1 MENFWSKIILELGSF
16 QISGAQL
23 TIASLQTLGLLALDW
38 LIMFWLL
45 RKLFRRFEVEQVR
58 RRQVRRRFQPLFLY
72 LIILTWMW
80 TCKVDYTLY
89 QDKIRWIGIST
100 LIQGLML
107 WQIAFIVDLIL
118 GRVILRKFFK
128 AQGTVKNPILGGGS
142 SGLQRTFSTSNR
154 YIKYAVYVITLM
166 AMLSLF
172 QTDFTFF
179 EGKVGKGNYA
189 LRISNVLIAS
199 LVILLA
205 QLLIWLII
213 HLFLANFYRRR
224 SINIG
229 SQFAF
234 NQLVN
239 YLIYFIA
246 GLIALHFIGV
256 NITVIAGGAVALL
269 VGVGIGLQQTFNDFF
284 SGILLLFERSVEVGD
299 WVELDGL
306 VGKVRR
312 IGPRTSVVQ
321 TRDNRSVIVPNS
333 RLVINNV
340 TNWSHGDDVARF
352 TVAVGVAY
360 GSDTNLVKQIL
371 VDVAKNHPKVLP
383 TPEVNARMVLFG
395 TSSLDFEVY
404 FWSNEF
410 MDIEDVKSD
419 IRFEIDRVFREHKI
433 EIPFIQTD
441 VWIRNWETL
450 KGR

>member
-1 MENFWSKIILELGSF
+1 MENFWSKVILELGQF

-23 TIASLQTLGLLALDW
+23 TLAALQTLGLLLLDW
-38 LIMFWLL
+38 LILFWLL
-45 RKLFRRFEVEQVR
+45 PKLFRQFSVDQAR

-72 LIILTWMW
+72 LIILSWMW
-80 TCKVDYTLY
+80 TCHIDYTLH
-89 QDKIRWIGIST
+89 QDKIRWIGVST
-100 LIQGLML
+100 LIQALML

-118 GRVILRKFFK
+118 GRVILRKFFQK
-128 AQGTVKNPILGGGS
+128 QEGQKNPVLAGGAT
-142 SGLQRTFSTSNR
+142 GLQRTLSTSNR

-166 AMLSLF
+166 ALLNLF
-172 QTDFTFF
+172 QTDITFF
-179 EGKVGKGNYA
+179 QGKIGKSTYA
-189 LRISNVLIAS
+189 FRISNLLIAT

-213 HLFLANFYRRR
+213 NLFLSNFYRRR

-239 YLIYFIA
+239 YLVYFIA
-246 GLIALHFIGV
+246 GLIALHFVGV

-333 RLVINNV
+333 HLVVNNV

-352 TVAVGVAY
+352 TVSVGVAY
-360 GSDTNLVKQIL
+360 GSNTQLVKQIL
-371 VDVAKNHPKVLP
+371 EDIAKDHPKVLP
-383 TPEVNARMVLFG
+383 APPVAVRLVNFG
-395 TSSLDFEVY
+395 DSSLDFEVY
-404 FWSNEF
+404 FWSTEF
-410 MDIEDVKSD
+410 MGIEDVKSD
-419 IRFEIDRVFREHKI
+419 IRMSIEQKFREHKI
-433 EIPFIQTD
+433 EIPFIQND
-441 VWIRNWETL
+441 VWVRNWEAR
-450 KGR
+450 KKE

>member
-1 MENFWSKIILELGSF
+1 MENFWSKIILEIGSF
-16 QISGAQL
+16 QISGGQL
-23 TIASLQTLGLLALDW
+23 TIAALQTLGWLVLDW
-38 LIMFWLL
+38 LILFWILPKMF
-45 RKLFRRFEVEQVR
+45 RQFSVEQTR

-80 TCKVDYTLY
+80 TCQVDLTLY
-89 QDKIRWIGIST
+89 QDKLRWIGITT
-100 LIQGLML
+100 LIQALML

-118 GRVILRKFFK
+118 GRVILRKFFQK
-128 AQGTVKNPILGGGS
+128 QESQKNPVLAGGS
-142 SGLQRTFSTSNR
+142 TGLQRTLSTSNR

-166 AMLSLF
+166 ALLNLF
-172 QTDFTFF
+172 QTDITFF
-179 EGKVGKGNYA
+179 QGKIGKSTYA
-189 LRISNVLIAS
+189 FRISNLLIAT

-213 HLFLANFYRRR
+213 NLFLSNFYRRR
-224 SINIG
+224 SINVG

-234 NQLVN
+234 NQLIN
-239 YLIYFIA
+239 YLVYFIA
-246 GLIALHFIGV
+246 GLIALHFVGV

-333 RLVINNV
+333 KLVINNV
-340 TNWSHGDDVARF
+340 TNWSHGDDLARF
-352 TVAVGVAY
+352 SVAVGVAY
-360 GSDTNLVKQIL
+360 GSDTHLVKQL
-371 VDVAKNHPKVLP
+371 LTEVAQNHPKVLAN
-383 TPEVNARMVLFG
+383 PEVNARLVNFG
-395 TSSLDFEVY
+395 ESSLDFEVY
-404 FWSNEF
+404 FWTDEF
-410 MDIEDVKSD
+410 MGIEDIRSD
-419 IRFEIDRVFREHKI
+419 IRFGIDKIFREHKI

-441 VWIRNWETL
+441 VWVRNWEAM
-450 KGR
+450 KKS